1 MTIMPAGNGASELSK
16 PDRKDLRVLVEVL
29 LQELQPM
36 PEGLR
41 DFVQRHIWP
50 SFGKC
55 RHVCADAVLQSTTS
69 YYSDAV

>member
-1 MTIMPAGNGASELSK
+1 MCQYRKTMLAGNGASELSK

-50 SFGKC
+50 SFGGC
-55 RHVCADAVLQSTTS
+55 RHMCAYVLLQSTTG
-69 YYSDAV
+69 